1 MKHCSL
7 LIFIVFI
14 NDGGLGRVLRVIKDL
29 ELVPLK
35 CRILLKHILSV
46 SLHHIVDL
54 LSPAFAKTTKKY

>member
-1 MKHCSL
+1 MKLCSL

-14 NDGGLGRVLRVIKDL
+14 NDGGLGRVLRVVKDL
-29 ELVPLK
+29 EFVPLK

>member
-1 MKHCSL
+1 MKQCSL

-14 NDGGLGRVLRVIKDL
+14 NDGGLGRVLGVIKDL

-54 LSPAFAKTTKKY
+54 LYPTFAKTTKKY